1 MTELSQNAGQIF
13 DGLLFGVG
21 ILAVYLGAVITGA
34 LVRSLAGAGT
44 KGLTVLGR
52 HATGWLDYV
61 RGDDRN
67 TVNVT
72 LNMVVDNHL
81 KFDTI
86 VADRRIFSV
95 WPNAYRVHL
104 IRRAARRTTADN
116 PILSFP
122 QRRAGERHRPAHHR
136 KVRKREGRRER
147 PQPARSADPRGRLSR
162 DLRPADQ
169 PDQRTLHQRRFA
181 RPGARPSDG
190 RISVRDRADVR
201 AAQFAPRPS
210 SARNGDLGEG
220 AAGAS
225 RDDAA
230 GRCRR
235 ASHALPHA
243 AGDREAI
250 PRSIPNASA
259 WSRCGGRRASPPR
272 HVRCSAGA
280 RHELCRLGGRSHAVA
295 VRTGFDRLG
304 DYRNFIAWRRWPR
317 RSRTT

>member
-21 ILAVYLGAVITGA
+21 VLAVYLGAVLTGA

-104 IRRAARRTTADN
+104 IRRAARRTTTDN

-122 QRRAGERHRPAHHR
+122 QHAPANGIGRRITERFASVKVVENGRSRRVPLIREDDYRATYGPLISLISERCTNDDSLDLALGRPMDEYRFVIALTFEQLNSRRARHLRAMVIWEKALLELPEAMPRVDVEEH
-136 KVRKREGRRER
+136 
-147 PQPARSADPRGRLSR
+147 ARATARCWRSR
-162 DLRPADQ
+162 SNI
-169 PDQRTLHQRRFA
+169 A
-181 RPGARPSDG
+181 R
-190 RISVRDRADVR
+190 
-201 AAQFAPRPS
+201 
-210 SARNGDLGEG
+210 
-220 AAGAS
+220 
-225 RDDAA
+225 
-230 GRCRR
+230 
-235 ASHALPHA
+235 
-243 AGDREAI
+243 
-250 PRSIPNASA
+250 IPNASA
-259 WSRCGGRRASPPR
+259 WSRCGGRRTSPHAP
-272 HVRCSAGA
+272 CPLFG
-280 RHELCRLGGRSHAVA
+280 RLQGTSS
-295 VRTGFDRLG
+295 T
-304 DYRNFIAWRRWPR
+304 
-317 RSRTT
+317 

>member
-1 MTELSQNAGQIF
+1 MTELSQNAGQIL

-116 PILSFP
+116 PVLWFP
-122 QRRAGERHRPAHHR
+122 QHPPANGLGRRITERFASVKVVENGRSRRIPLIREDDYRATYAPLISLISERCTNDDSLDLALGRPMDEFRFVIALTFEQLNSRRARHLRAMVMWEKALLELSEEMPRVEAEEHKTRYRTLLAIAKQYRAHPERFGIVKVWRPKDMA
-136 KVRKREGRRER
+136 VSAPWALNDVIRER
-147 PQPARSADPRGRLSR
+147 A
-162 DLRPADQ
+162 
-169 PDQRTLHQRRFA
+169 
-181 RPGARPSDG
+181 
-190 RISVRDRADVR
+190 
-201 AAQFAPRPS
+201 
-210 SARNGDLGEG
+210 
-220 AAGAS
+220 
-225 RDDAA
+225 
-230 GRCRR
+230 
-235 ASHALPHA
+235 HA
-243 AGDREAI
+243 AE
-250 PRSIPNASA
+250 
-259 WSRCGGRRASPPR
+259 
-272 HVRCSAGA
+272 
-280 RHELCRLGGRSHAVA
+280 
-295 VRTGFDRLG
+295 
-304 DYRNFIAWRRWPR
+304 
-317 RSRTT
+317 